1 VPNQPIQSSYTV
13 TANDT
18 QSGYNATTVT
28 LANTAA
34 APSYDHDGNLNG
46 DGARQMA
53 FDGDGNLGVV
63 VSASGARTEFVY
75 DGLHRLRQRNEFSDP
90 GGSHLVSQTS
100 YAYDGRQP
108 IQEGDHTGAHYV
120 DYTLGRDLSGQVGG
134 AAGIGGYLARTEDA
148 QTANPRHRYFHADVA
163 GNITGLLND
172 ADNELVR
179 YLYDPYGNLL
189 GKWGSFADVN
199 LIRHASKEYNV
210 NGGLYL
216 YPFRAYDPHFHR
228 WMSQD
233 PIREWGGI
241 NLYQFVGNNPMGLVD
256 PYGLDFHLGGGGA
269 LLAPGPFGYLSGDT
283 GWENLASGAYN
294 VVPEIGNIGS
304 GLLNALSALD
314 QSILDSLH
322 NILPSDPQ
330 IAGGIYDAMAFLP
343 IGDMSDCGKAGKE
356 ITFLYQK
363 LSGTGQ
369 HLKFGITSDLARRY
383 SAAELNGGSLKVI
396 AQGDRA
402 DMLRLERDLH
412 QALPLG
418 IEEGQSFYI
427 QKQVQNGL
435 LPPSEYPFQP

>member
-1 VPNQPIQSSYTV
+1 MPNQPIQSSYTV

-189 GKWGSFADVN
+189 GKWRSFADVN

-210 NGGLYL
+210 NAGVYL
-216 YPFRAYDPHFHR
+216 YPFRPYDPHFHR
-228 WMSQD
+228 WLSQD
-233 PIREWGGI
+233 PIGEAFDV
-241 NLYQFVGNNPMGLVD
+241 NLYRFNYDAPPQYVD
-256 PYGLDFHLGGGGA
+256 PNGKNPILIGLLAGA
-269 LLAPGPFGYLSGDT
+269 IWGAIMTPYNANAPGPDDQTYPPTSPGEIGASALAGGISGGVLGAADSALT
-283 GWENLASGAYN
+283 GSPSITPRPIPDCWPNKGATIYRVYAGKAGPLGQSWTTVKPSAVTDFRAAAGLFEGNSGANTISAKLLSVNNVQSYLPALPGPTTPQGAV
-294 VVPEIGNIGS
+294 VVPELLFNAPPVPGVDIGIIGN
-304 GLLNALSALD
+304 
-314 QSILDSLH
+314 
-322 NILPSDPQ
+322 
-330 IAGGIYDAMAFLP
+330 
-343 IGDMSDCGKAGKE
+343 K
-356 ITFLYQK
+356 
-363 LSGTGQ
+363 
-369 HLKFGITSDLARRY
+369 
-383 SAAELNGGSLKVI
+383 
-396 AQGDRA
+396 
-402 DMLRLERDLH
+402 
-412 QALPLG
+412 
-418 IEEGQSFYI
+418 
-427 QKQVQNGL
+427 
-435 LPPSEYPFQP
+435 